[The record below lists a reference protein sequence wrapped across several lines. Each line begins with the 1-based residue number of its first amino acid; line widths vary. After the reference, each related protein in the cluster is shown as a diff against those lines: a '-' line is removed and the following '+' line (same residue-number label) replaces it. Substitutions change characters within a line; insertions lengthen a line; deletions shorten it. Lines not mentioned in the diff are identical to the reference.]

1 MKNDIP
7 DIKGMLLSEL
17 EELIAELGQP
27 RYRADQMAGWLFSK
41 GIRDLSEMKNLPKE
55 LKAALDS
62 KATMARSKVVHSE
75 RSAIDDTEKLLL
87 EYPDGARIEAVILTD
102 DERHTGCIST
112 QVGCRFGCR
121 FCATG
126 AMGLKRNLTP
136 GEIIEQ
142 ILQLQRRLAP
152 IKLNNLVFM
161 GMGEP
166 LDNYNAL
173 MRAIR
178 IANAPWGLAI
188 GARRITVSTVGIIP
202 GIRQLAGEGLQ
213 INLAISLNAPTQKLR
228 AHLMPIAKRYP
239 LGELMDALKYF
250 TKTVGRLITIEYVLL
265 KGVNDSL
272 EMATML
278 GRIAE
283 DLLAKVNLICYN
295 EVKGA
300 AYAPP
305 DDASFARF
313 AARLKQRCPT
323 VVQRTSRGGD
333 IAAGC
338 GQLCVLPDIK

>member
-1 MKNDIP
+1 
-7 DIKGMLLSEL
+7 MLLSEL

-41 GIRDLSEMKNLPKE
+41 GVQDVSEMKNLPNE

-62 KATMARSKVVHSE
+62 KATTARSKVVRAE

-126 AMGLKRNLTP
+126 AMGFKRNLTP
-136 GEIIEQ
+136 GEIVEQ
-142 ILQLQRRLAP
+142 ILQLQRRLSP
-152 IKLNNLVFM
+152 VRLNNLVFM

-166 LDNYNAL
+166 LDNYIAL

-188 GARRITVSTVGIIP
+188 GARRMTVSTVGIVP

-239 LGELMDALKYF
+239 LGELLDALKYF

-283 DLLAKVNLICYN
+283 DLLAKVNLIGYN
-295 EVKGA
+295 EVEGV

-305 DDASFARF
+305 DDESFARF
-313 AARLKQRCPT
+313 AARLKQQCPT
-323 VVQRTSRGGD
+323 VVQRVSRGGD

-338 GQLCVLPDIK
+338 GQLCVLPDVK